1 MSSVKF
7 GSGLFEKA
15 FTRGFA
21 VAVFLSVLSAGIA
34 HATPEI
40 AVTGNGSNIISDPF
54 GSSPSVSRDTDFG
67 QVSVAGVTDTHT
79 FTITNSGT
87 TPLIL
92 SGSPRVSLSGT
103 HVSDYTLVSDAASTV
118 AANGG
123 TTTFSIRFDPSAQG
137 DRFATVTIA
146 NNDGNENPFSFS
158 LTGEGTTPEIQVS
171 GGGVLNS
178 DFVIADG
185 DTIPSTADHT
195 DFGVTDVSAGQA
207 RRTFT
212 ITNFGEEA
220 LLLPSGAIL
229 SGSHAADFTVVSQP
243 AASVSG
249 GGFSST
255 TVTVEFNPSATGLRT
270 ATLTIP
276 NNDAD
281 ESPFD
286 FALQGTGSIMAPEIS
301 VTGNGVDVVF
311 STGNSGL
318 TTANGTD
325 FGTVANN
332 GTIVDRTFV
341 IANTGTAP
349 LNLGANAVSIFG
361 LSAVF
366 SVAVQPASVVAPGQ
380 TTSFTLRFT
389 SQQGIYGTNAI
400 IANDD
405 GDESPYYF
413 AISAMGAASLPEINV
428 TGDGEGNGNDQDIVD
443 GDTSPSLSD
452 GTDFGTIFVGGS
464 AESRIFTIHNT
475 GTAPLNIGSAVLSGA
490 DAGLFSIVLTPSGT
504 VAAGDTTLVAVQLT
518 PTTDG
523 VKTATLT
530 INSDD
535 GDEAAYDFVLTGTGA
550 GGPDI
555 DVTGNGNTITSGDVT
570 PSVSD
575 NTDFGN
581 LAVGASP
588 VDLSF
593 MIQNKGLLILN
604 LGADAVTISGPDASD
619 FSVLTQPPTTIN
631 NVNSGDTQPFVLR
644 FNPSS
649 AGVKNATVSIA
660 SNDFDENPFTFAMRG
675 TATGAPEMNVLRGS
689 TNIPDDPA
697 NDPSAISSTN
707 FGVGFPGAAT
717 KIYTIEN
724 TGTGPLTLGANAVSV
739 SGTDATR
746 FSVPMQPAT
755 TVAAGGTTT
764 FQIRFTP
771 DAARL
776 FGPTDIAIANDDAD
790 ENPYNFRIQGRGLGV
805 EMNVTGNSQA
815 ISDNAAHT
823 PSAGDHTDFGSAD
836 IASGAVTRTFTIENS
851 GFGFFL
857 DLQSASAVSISGA
870 HASDFTVTRH
880 PPQLV
885 DVGVPETFDITFNPS
900 AAGLRGPVDVVISN
914 DDDDENP
921 YNFRLQGTGTA
932 DPEINVTGGG
942 QTITDGDTSPTSA
955 DLTDVGSR
963 TASVGSLDVVYTIEN
978 TGSGPLTLGANAA
991 SLSGTHAADFS
1002 IVAQPA
1008 TSVAPSGSTTV
1019 RVRFAPTAVGVRTAM
1034 LTIAND
1040 DGDESPYNFAIQG
1053 AGSGVP
1059 EINFLGNGQS
1069 IVDGD
1074 TTPSASDHTDFGTVD
1089 LATGLISR
1097 TFTIQNLGND
1107 ILNLPIPASLSGAN
1121 AGDFTITGQPATTVA
1136 AAGSTTLTVQF
1147 DPSALGTRTATL
1159 SLDSDDADEGTYDFV
1174 LQGTGANLDLTPPRV
1189 ASIDQLFRTSPTDVD
1204 EVIWRILFD
1213 EAVDNLTLDDFTVSG
1228 TTAAL
1233 SVRTPPTNNPGFG
1246 TLIDLRLSGGDLA
1259 GLNGVV
1265 TLSFAGSQ
1273 DIADTSGNALANL
1286 TPTGLNE
1293 SSVTIINNQPDIR
1306 ITGDGPNPPSV
1317 LSGPDLVNGQ
1327 TATSAAGG
1335 TDFGSQ
1341 ALNTAS
1347 NLFTF
1352 SLNNTSPFSTLVT
1365 GNNALTFSGPA
1376 AGDFSVVGASNRT
1389 LGGNGTTGFT
1399 IQFTPSAVGPRNA
1412 AVTLVSNDPDENPFT
1427 FNITGTGIGA
1437 AEIDVTGNSVSIA
1450 DGDTSPNT
1458 SDHTDFGSA
1467 DISSGTV
1474 SRTFAIENT
1483 GMSLLT
1489 LGTNAASLSGVNVG
1503 DFLIVTQPATTVSPA
1518 GSTNVTVQFNP
1529 AALGVRSATLTIAND
1544 DGDESPYNFTVSG
1557 TGSGAPEINVVGNG
1571 LGIADGDTTPA
1582 EADHTT
1588 FGASDVTSG
1597 AVSRVFT
1604 IQNTGTDVLNLGAN
1618 AASLSG
1624 THASDFSVSA
1634 QPATSLAPGGSTSV
1648 TVQFDPSALGARTAV
1663 LTIANDDADENP
1675 YDFALAGQ
1683 GISGGTLTIVQNVT
1697 GEDVS
1702 VGFSSTTPALNFSL
1716 TSVSGTAQTSLAGV
1730 PVGMHTLVAEDL
1742 TPIGYGVSSIAC
1754 DDADSTGDVVN
1765 RTATINLLS
1774 GEHVTC
1780 VFETI
1785 DTRGPTT
1792 QMIADFLGARN
1803 TLLLGNQPDSER
1815 RINRLKGGSGVSG
1828 GDSFQA
1834 FGHNLRSP
1842 LPVDVSV
1849 SEDSFSFAT
1858 SLKRVLAAGGEASLA
1873 SNGNE
1878 KEEDATPLDIWI
1890 EGSASRFIGGTSG
1903 GGSFGLLS
1911 FGVDYVV
1918 EPDLLIGFMGQ
1929 IDRFKQDFVTPGSET
1944 DGRGWMAGPYAT
1956 LKLDEHLYL
1965 DVLGAWGRSDNEIS
1979 PFGTYTDSFET
1990 DRWLVSST
1998 LTGQFD
2004 VGNWDLR
2011 PSYSLQFLHER
2022 QFAYTDSLGVRIPE
2036 QSLSQGDMRLGPQIA
2051 YTYTFE
2057 DGAQLRPEGGFE
2069 GIYSF
2074 GERNTFSPGSL
2085 AAETQGL
2092 TGQVN
2097 GGLDYQTPG
2106 GLSLGLSADYGGIGG
2121 TAKSFGLTINLSMP
2135 LN

>member
-67 QVSVAGVTDTHT
+67 QVSVAGGTDTHT

-87 TPLIL
+87 TPLTL

-123 TTTFSIRFDPSAQG
+123 TTTFSIRFDPSAEG

-158 LTGEGTTPEIQVS
+158 ITGEGTAPEIQVS
-171 GGGVLNS
+171 GGGVLNL

-185 DTIPSTADHT
+185 DTTPSTADHT
-195 DFGVTDVSAGQA
+195 DFGVTDVAAGQA

-212 ITNFGEEA
+212 ITNFGEDA

-229 SGSHAADFTVVSQP
+229 SGPHAADFTIVSQP

-249 GGFSST
+249 GGFSFT
-255 TVTVEFNPSATGLRT
+255 TVTVEFDPSAVGIRT

-389 SQQGIYGTNAI
+389 SQQGVYGTNAI

-413 AISAMGAASLPEINV
+413 AISAIGAASLPEINV

-535 GDEAAYDFVLTGTGA
+535 GDEAAYNFILTGTGA

-588 VDLSF
+588 LDLSF
-593 MIQNKGLLILN
+593 MIQNNGLLILN

-675 TATGAPEMNVLRGS
+675 IATGTPEINVLRGS

-697 NDPSAISSTN
+697 NDPSAIISTN
-707 FGVGFPGAAT
+707 FGVGFPGATT

-836 IASGAVTRTFTIENS
+836 IASGAVTRTFTIENN

-870 HASDFTVTRH
+870 HASDFTVTRQ
-880 PPQLV
+880 PTQLV
-885 DVGVPETFDITFNPS
+885 DVGVPETFEITFNPS
-900 AAGLRGPVDVVISN
+900 AVGLRGPVDVVISN

-921 YNFRLQGTGTA
+921 YNFRLQGTGSA
-932 DPEINVTGGG
+932 GPEINVTGNG
-942 QTITDGDTSPTSA
+942 QNISDGDVSATTTDHTDFGSA
-955 DLTDVGSR
+955 DVTAGTVSR
-963 TASVGSLDVVYTIEN
+963 TFTIEN

-991 SLSGTHAADFS
+991 SLSGAHAGDFTVTS
-1002 IVAQPA
+1002 QPA
-1008 TSVAPSGSTTV
+1008 TSVAASGTTSV
-1019 RVRFAPTAVGVRTAM
+1019 IVQFDPAALGARSATLSIASDDADEAIYDFALSGVGAGMPEIAVSSSEGGAVADGGNDAQGNEPAGTVKTVTYTVSNVGTDDLTLATATVSSLSNVTVNAISAPGLTTLTAGNTTTFTVQYTPTLAGAFSFNLAFT
-1034 LTIAND
+1034 NN
-1040 DGDESPYNFAIQG
+1040 DGDESPY
-1053 AGSGVP
+1053 
-1059 EINFLGNGQS
+1059 
-1069 IVDGD
+1069 D
-1074 TTPSASDHTDFGTVD
+1074 
-1089 LATGLISR
+1089 
-1097 TFTIQNLGND
+1097 
-1107 ILNLPIPASLSGAN
+1107 
-1121 AGDFTITGQPATTVA
+1121 
-1136 AAGSTTLTVQF
+1136 
-1147 DPSALGTRTATL
+1147 
-1159 SLDSDDADEGTYDFV
+1159 
-1174 LQGTGANLDLTPPRV
+1174 
-1189 ASIDQLFRTSPTDVD
+1189 
-1204 EVIWRILFD
+1204 
-1213 EAVDNLTLDDFTVSG
+1213 
-1228 TTAAL
+1228 
-1233 SVRTPPTNNPGFG
+1233 
-1246 TLIDLRLSGGDLA
+1246 
-1259 GLNGVV
+1259 
-1265 TLSFAGSQ
+1265 
-1273 DIADTSGNALANL
+1273 
-1286 TPTGLNE
+1286 
-1293 SSVTIINNQPDIR
+1293 
-1306 ITGDGPNPPSV
+1306 
-1317 LSGPDLVNGQ
+1317 
-1327 TATSAAGG
+1327 
-1335 TDFGSQ
+1335 
-1341 ALNTAS
+1341 
-1347 NLFTF
+1347 
-1352 SLNNTSPFSTLVT
+1352 
-1365 GNNALTFSGPA
+1365 
-1376 AGDFSVVGASNRT
+1376 
-1389 LGGNGTTGFT
+1389 
-1399 IQFTPSAVGPRNA
+1399 
-1412 AVTLVSNDPDENPFT
+1412 
-1427 FNITGTGIGA
+1427 
-1437 AEIDVTGNSVSIA
+1437 
-1450 DGDTSPNT
+1450 
-1458 SDHTDFGSA
+1458 
-1467 DISSGTV
+1467 
-1474 SRTFAIENT
+1474 
-1483 GMSLLT
+1483 
-1489 LGTNAASLSGVNVG
+1489 
-1503 DFLIVTQPATTVSPA
+1503 
-1518 GSTNVTVQFNP
+1518 
-1529 AALGVRSATLTIAND
+1529 
-1544 DGDESPYNFTVSG
+1544 FTVSG
-1557 TGSGAPEINVVGNG
+1557 TGSGTPEINVTGNTVS
-1571 LGIADGDTTPA
+1571 IADGDVTPA
-1582 EADHTT
+1582 EADHTD
-1588 FGASDVTSG
+1588 FGRADVTNG
-1597 AVSRVFT
+1597 AVSRTFT

-1624 THASDFSVSA
+1624 AHAGDFTVVSP
-1634 QPATSLAPGGSTSV
+1634 PAMTVAPGGST
-1648 TVQFDPSALGARTAV
+1648 TLGVQFDPSDEGTRTAV

-1675 YDFALAGQ
+1675 YDFALAGE
-1683 GISGGTLTIVQNVT
+1683 GISGGTITIVQNIT
-1697 GEDVS
+1697 GADVS
-1702 VGFSSTTPALNFSL
+1702 VGFSSPTPALNVSL

-1730 PVGMHTLVAEDL
+1730 PAGVHSLVAEDL
-1742 TPIGYGVSSIAC
+1742 SAIGYGVSSIAC
-1754 DDADSTGDVVN
+1754 DDTDSIGDVVS
-1765 RTATINLLS
+1765 RTAAINLAS

-1803 TLLLGNQPDSER
+1803 SLLLSNQPGSER
-1815 RINRLKGGSGVSG
+1815 RINRLKGGTGVSG

-1834 FGHNLRSP
+1834 FGHNLHSP
-1842 LPVDVSV
+1842 LPVDVAID
-1849 SEDSFSFAT
+1849 ENNFSFAT
-1858 SLKRVLAAGGEASLA
+1858 SLKRVMAAGGEASLA
-1873 SNGNE
+1873 ANDNE
-1878 KEEDATPLDIWI
+1878 GGDPLTLDIWI
-1890 EGSASRFIGGTSG
+1890 EGSASRFIDGTSG
-1903 GGSFGLLS
+1903 GGTFALLS
-1911 FGVDYVV
+1911 FGVDYLV

-1929 IDRFKQDFVTPGSET
+1929 VDRFKQDFTTPGSEI
-1944 DGRGWMAGPYAT
+1944 DGRGWLAGPYAT

-1965 DVLGAWGRSDNEIS
+1965 DVLGAWGRSDNDIS
-1979 PFGTYTDSFET
+1979 PFGTYTDTFET

-2004 VGNWDLR
+2004 AGNWDLR
-2011 PSYSLQFLHER
+2011 PSYTLQFLHER
-2022 QFAYTDSLGVRIPE
+2022 QIAYTDSLGVRIPE
-2036 QSLSQGDMRLGPQIA
+2036 QSFSQGDMRLGPQIA
-2051 YTYTFE
+2051 YSHTFE
-2057 DGAQLRPEGGFE
+2057 DGSSIRPKGGFE
-2069 GIYSF
+2069 GVYSF
-2074 GERNTFSPGSL
+2074 GERNTFSAGSF

-2106 GLSLGLSADYGGIGG
+2106 GLSLGLTTDFGGIGG